1 MPYADSKET
10 VPKQE
15 FSRRFAKESIT
26 KNQALDVKRNLKLLE
41 NVNITNMCRT
51 IMEGLCFINP
61 PFLQENFMWWNRIIF
76 GIDGYEVVMWF
87 LTYSMM
93 GWLVESIYMSFCNH
107 KITNRG
113 FAKGPFCPIYGFGA
127 LTVFFILRPY
137 SDNSI
142 LLFFLGS
149 FLATTLEFLTALVMK
164 RIFGEIWWDYHEKP
178 FNYRGIICLESS
190 IAWGFY
196 TLFLF
201 MFLQNIVAA
210 FVAMIPVRAGR
221 VIGNLILIGY
231 IMDFSATIYRQKKEN
246 LQESM
251 DEEQIQQIEQAKDK
265 MKDNFLT

>member
-1 MPYADSKET
+1 
-10 VPKQE
+10 
-15 FSRRFAKESIT
+15 
-26 KNQALDVKRNLKLLE
+26 
-41 NVNITNMCRT
+41 
-51 IMEGLCFINP
+51 
-61 PFLQENFMWWNRIIF
+61 MWWNRIIF

-164 RIFGEIWWDYHEKP
+164 HIFGEIWWDYHEKP

-210 FVAMIPVRAGR
+210 LVAMIPVRAGR

>member
-1 MPYADSKET
+1 
-10 VPKQE
+10 
-15 FSRRFAKESIT
+15 
-26 KNQALDVKRNLKLLE
+26 
-41 NVNITNMCRT
+41 
-51 IMEGLCFINP
+51 
-61 PFLQENFMWWNRIIF
+61 MWWNRIIF

-231 IMDFSATIYRQKKEN
+231 IMDFSAIIYRQKKEN

>member
-1 MPYADSKET
+1 
-10 VPKQE
+10 
-15 FSRRFAKESIT
+15 
-26 KNQALDVKRNLKLLE
+26 
-41 NVNITNMCRT
+41 
-51 IMEGLCFINP
+51 
-61 PFLQENFMWWNRIIF
+61 MWWNRIIF

-221 VIGNLILIGY
+221 TIGNLILIGY

-246 LQESM
+246 LQESV

>member
-1 MPYADSKET
+1 
-10 VPKQE
+10 
-15 FSRRFAKESIT
+15 
-26 KNQALDVKRNLKLLE
+26 
-41 NVNITNMCRT
+41 
-51 IMEGLCFINP
+51 
-61 PFLQENFMWWNRIIF
+61 MWWNRIIF

-127 LTVFFILRPY
+127 LAVFFILRPY

-251 DEEQIQQIEQAKDK
+251 DEEQIQQIEQARDK

>member
-1 MPYADSKET
+1 
-10 VPKQE
+10 
-15 FSRRFAKESIT
+15 
-26 KNQALDVKRNLKLLE
+26 
-41 NVNITNMCRT
+41 
-51 IMEGLCFINP
+51 
-61 PFLQENFMWWNRIIF
+61 MWWNRIIF

-221 VIGNLILIGY
+221 TIGNLILIGY

>member
-1 MPYADSKET
+1 
-10 VPKQE
+10 
-15 FSRRFAKESIT
+15 
-26 KNQALDVKRNLKLLE
+26 
-41 NVNITNMCRT
+41 
-51 IMEGLCFINP
+51 
-61 PFLQENFMWWNRIIF
+61 MWWNKIIF

-221 VIGNLILIGY
+221 AIGNLILIGY
-231 IMDFSATIYRQKKEN
+231 IMAFSATIYRQKKEN
-246 LQESM
+246 LQEST

-265 MKDNFLT
+265 MKDNFLA

>member
-1 MPYADSKET
+1 
-10 VPKQE
+10 
-15 FSRRFAKESIT
+15 
-26 KNQALDVKRNLKLLE
+26 
-41 NVNITNMCRT
+41 
-51 IMEGLCFINP
+51 
-61 PFLQENFMWWNRIIF
+61 MWWNRIIF

-127 LTVFFILRPY
+127 LTVFFVLRPY

-251 DEEQIQQIEQAKDK
+251 DEEPIQQIEQAKDK

>member
-1 MPYADSKET
+1 
-10 VPKQE
+10 
-15 FSRRFAKESIT
+15 
-26 KNQALDVKRNLKLLE
+26 
-41 NVNITNMCRT
+41 
-51 IMEGLCFINP
+51 
-61 PFLQENFMWWNRIIF
+61 MWWNRIIF

-113 FAKGPFCPIYGFGA
+113 FAKGPFCPIYEFGA

-221 VIGNLILIGY
+221 AIGNLILIGY

-246 LQESM
+246 LRESM

>member
-1 MPYADSKET
+1 
-10 VPKQE
+10 
-15 FSRRFAKESIT
+15 
-26 KNQALDVKRNLKLLE
+26 
-41 NVNITNMCRT
+41 
-51 IMEGLCFINP
+51 
-61 PFLQENFMWWNRIIF
+61 MWWNRIIF

-93 GWLVESIYMSFCNH
+93 GWLMESIYMSFCNH

-164 RIFGEIWWDYHEKP
+164 HIFGEIWWDYHEKP

-246 LQESM
+246 LRESM

>member
-1 MPYADSKET
+1 
-10 VPKQE
+10 
-15 FSRRFAKESIT
+15 
-26 KNQALDVKRNLKLLE
+26 
-41 NVNITNMCRT
+41 
-51 IMEGLCFINP
+51 
-61 PFLQENFMWWNRIIF
+61 MWWNRIIF

-127 LTVFFILRPY
+127 LTVFFVLRPY

-190 IAWGFY
+190 IAWGVY

>member
-1 MPYADSKET
+1 
-10 VPKQE
+10 
-15 FSRRFAKESIT
+15 
-26 KNQALDVKRNLKLLE
+26 
-41 NVNITNMCRT
+41 
-51 IMEGLCFINP
+51 
-61 PFLQENFMWWNRIIF
+61 MWWNRIIF

-127 LTVFFILRPY
+127 LTVFFVLRPY

-221 VIGNLILIGY
+221 AIGNLILIGY

-246 LQESM
+246 LRESM

>member
-1 MPYADSKET
+1 
-10 VPKQE
+10 
-15 FSRRFAKESIT
+15 
-26 KNQALDVKRNLKLLE
+26 
-41 NVNITNMCRT
+41 
-51 IMEGLCFINP
+51 
-61 PFLQENFMWWNRIIF
+61 MWWNRIIF

-113 FAKGPFCPIYGFGA
+113 FAKGPFCPIYRFGA
-127 LTVFFILRPY
+127 LTVFFVLRPY

-164 RIFGEIWWDYHEKP
+164 HIFGEIWWDYHEKP

-210 FVAMIPVRAGR
+210 LVAMIPVRAGR

>member
-1 MPYADSKET
+1 
-10 VPKQE
+10 
-15 FSRRFAKESIT
+15 
-26 KNQALDVKRNLKLLE
+26 
-41 NVNITNMCRT
+41 
-51 IMEGLCFINP
+51 
-61 PFLQENFMWWNRIIF
+61 MWWNRIIF

-178 FNYRGIICLESS
+178 FNYRGIICLGSS

>member
-1 MPYADSKET
+1 
-10 VPKQE
+10 
-15 FSRRFAKESIT
+15 
-26 KNQALDVKRNLKLLE
+26 
-41 NVNITNMCRT
+41 
-51 IMEGLCFINP
+51 
-61 PFLQENFMWWNRIIF
+61 MWWNRIIF

-190 IAWGFY
+190 IAWEFY

-221 VIGNLILIGY
+221 AIGNLILIGY

-246 LQESM
+246 LQEST

>member
-1 MPYADSKET
+1 
-10 VPKQE
+10 
-15 FSRRFAKESIT
+15 
-26 KNQALDVKRNLKLLE
+26 
-41 NVNITNMCRT
+41 
-51 IMEGLCFINP
+51 
-61 PFLQENFMWWNRIIF
+61 MWWNRIIF

-127 LTVFFILRPY
+127 LTVFFVLRPY

-221 VIGNLILIGY
+221 AIGNLILIGY

-246 LQESM
+246 LWESM

>member
-1 MPYADSKET
+1 
-10 VPKQE
+10 
-15 FSRRFAKESIT
+15 
-26 KNQALDVKRNLKLLE
+26 
-41 NVNITNMCRT
+41 
-51 IMEGLCFINP
+51 
-61 PFLQENFMWWNRIIF
+61 MWWNRIIF

-93 GWLVESIYMSFCNH
+93 GWLVESINMSFCNH

-127 LTVFFILRPY
+127 LTVFFVLRPY

-221 VIGNLILIGY
+221 AIGNLILIGY

-246 LQESM
+246 LRESM

>member
-1 MPYADSKET
+1 
-10 VPKQE
+10 
-15 FSRRFAKESIT
+15 
-26 KNQALDVKRNLKLLE
+26 
-41 NVNITNMCRT
+41 
-51 IMEGLCFINP
+51 
-61 PFLQENFMWWNRIIF
+61 MWWNRIIF

-127 LTVFFILRPY
+127 LTVFFVLRPY

-221 VIGNLILIGY
+221 TIGNLILIGY

-246 LQESM
+246 LQESV

>member
-1 MPYADSKET
+1 
-10 VPKQE
+10 
-15 FSRRFAKESIT
+15 
-26 KNQALDVKRNLKLLE
+26 
-41 NVNITNMCRT
+41 
-51 IMEGLCFINP
+51 
-61 PFLQENFMWWNRIIF
+61 MWWNRIIF

-127 LTVFFILRPY
+127 LTVFFVLRPY

-164 RIFGEIWWDYHEKP
+164 HIFGEIWWDYHEKP

-231 IMDFSATIYRQKKEN
+231 IMDFSTTIYRQKKEN

>member
-1 MPYADSKET
+1 
-10 VPKQE
+10 
-15 FSRRFAKESIT
+15 
-26 KNQALDVKRNLKLLE
+26 
-41 NVNITNMCRT
+41 
-51 IMEGLCFINP
+51 
-61 PFLQENFMWWNRIIF
+61 MWWNRIIF

-127 LTVFFILRPY
+127 LAVFFILRPY

-221 VIGNLILIGY
+221 AIGNLILIGY

-251 DEEQIQQIEQAKDK
+251 DEEQIQQIEQARDK

>member
-1 MPYADSKET
+1 
-10 VPKQE
+10 
-15 FSRRFAKESIT
+15 
-26 KNQALDVKRNLKLLE
+26 
-41 NVNITNMCRT
+41 
-51 IMEGLCFINP
+51 
-61 PFLQENFMWWNRIIF
+61 MWWNRIIF

-221 VIGNLILIGY
+221 VIVNLILIGY

-251 DEEQIQQIEQAKDK
+251 DEKQIQQIEQAKDK

>member
-1 MPYADSKET
+1 
-10 VPKQE
+10 
-15 FSRRFAKESIT
+15 
-26 KNQALDVKRNLKLLE
+26 
-41 NVNITNMCRT
+41 
-51 IMEGLCFINP
+51 
-61 PFLQENFMWWNRIIF
+61 MWWNRIIF

-127 LTVFFILRPY
+127 LTVFFVLRPY

-210 FVAMIPVRAGR
+210 FVAMIPVRAGHA
-221 VIGNLILIGY
+221 IGNLILIGY

-246 LQESM
+246 LRESM

>member
-1 MPYADSKET
+1 
-10 VPKQE
+10 
-15 FSRRFAKESIT
+15 
-26 KNQALDVKRNLKLLE
+26 
-41 NVNITNMCRT
+41 
-51 IMEGLCFINP
+51 
-61 PFLQENFMWWNRIIF
+61 MWWNRIIF

-127 LTVFFILRPY
+127 LTVFFVLRPY

-164 RIFGEIWWDYHEKP
+164 HIFGEIWWDYHEKP
-178 FNYRGIICLESS
+178 FNYRGIICLESL

-210 FVAMIPVRAGR
+210 LVAMIPVRAGR

>member
-1 MPYADSKET
+1 
-10 VPKQE
+10 
-15 FSRRFAKESIT
+15 
-26 KNQALDVKRNLKLLE
+26 
-41 NVNITNMCRT
+41 
-51 IMEGLCFINP
+51 
-61 PFLQENFMWWNRIIF
+61 MWWNRIIF

-127 LTVFFILRPY
+127 LTVFFVLRPY

-149 FLATTLEFLTALVMK
+149 LLATTLEFLTALVMK

>member
-1 MPYADSKET
+1 
-10 VPKQE
+10 
-15 FSRRFAKESIT
+15 
-26 KNQALDVKRNLKLLE
+26 
-41 NVNITNMCRT
+41 
-51 IMEGLCFINP
+51 
-61 PFLQENFMWWNRIIF
+61 MWWNRIIF

-87 LTYSMM
+87 LTYSIM

-164 RIFGEIWWDYHEKP
+164 RIFGEIWWDYDEKP

-221 VIGNLILIGY
+221 AIGNLILIGY

>member
-1 MPYADSKET
+1 
-10 VPKQE
+10 
-15 FSRRFAKESIT
+15 
-26 KNQALDVKRNLKLLE
+26 
-41 NVNITNMCRT
+41 
-51 IMEGLCFINP
+51 
-61 PFLQENFMWWNRIIF
+61 MWWNRIIF

-221 VIGNLILIGY
+221 AIGNLILIGY
-231 IMDFSATIYRQKKEN
+231 IMRQFIVRRKKIFGKAWMRN
-246 LQESM
+246 KYSRLNKQ
-251 DEEQIQQIEQAKDK
+251 KTK
-265 MKDNFLT
+265 

>member
-1 MPYADSKET
+1 
-10 VPKQE
+10 
-15 FSRRFAKESIT
+15 
-26 KNQALDVKRNLKLLE
+26 
-41 NVNITNMCRT
+41 
-51 IMEGLCFINP
+51 
-61 PFLQENFMWWNRIIF
+61 MWWNRIIF

-127 LTVFFILRPY
+127 LTVFFVLRPY

-164 RIFGEIWWDYHEKP
+164 HIFGEIWWDYHEKP

-221 VIGNLILIGY
+221 VIGNLILIEY

>member
-1 MPYADSKET
+1 
-10 VPKQE
+10 
-15 FSRRFAKESIT
+15 
-26 KNQALDVKRNLKLLE
+26 
-41 NVNITNMCRT
+41 
-51 IMEGLCFINP
+51 
-61 PFLQENFMWWNRIIF
+61 MWWNRIIF

-87 LTYSMM
+87 LTYSIM

-127 LTVFFILRPY
+127 LTVFFVLRPY

>member
-1 MPYADSKET
+1 
-10 VPKQE
+10 
-15 FSRRFAKESIT
+15 
-26 KNQALDVKRNLKLLE
+26 
-41 NVNITNMCRT
+41 
-51 IMEGLCFINP
+51 
-61 PFLQENFMWWNRIIF
+61 MWWNRIIF

-164 RIFGEIWWDYHEKP
+164 HIFGEIWWDYHEKP

-221 VIGNLILIGY
+221 TIGNLILIGY

-246 LQESM
+246 LQESV

>member
-1 MPYADSKET
+1 
-10 VPKQE
+10 
-15 FSRRFAKESIT
+15 
-26 KNQALDVKRNLKLLE
+26 
-41 NVNITNMCRT
+41 
-51 IMEGLCFINP
+51 
-61 PFLQENFMWWNRIIF
+61 MWWNRIIF

-93 GWLVESIYMSFCNH
+93 GWLLESIYMSFCNH

-221 VIGNLILIGY
+221 AIGNLILIGY

-246 LQESM
+246 LRESM

>member
-1 MPYADSKET
+1 
-10 VPKQE
+10 
-15 FSRRFAKESIT
+15 
-26 KNQALDVKRNLKLLE
+26 
-41 NVNITNMCRT
+41 
-51 IMEGLCFINP
+51 
-61 PFLQENFMWWNRIIF
+61 MWWNRIIF

-87 LTYSMM
+87 LTYSIM

-221 VIGNLILIGY
+221 AIGKLILIGY

>member
-1 MPYADSKET
+1 
-10 VPKQE
+10 
-15 FSRRFAKESIT
+15 
-26 KNQALDVKRNLKLLE
+26 
-41 NVNITNMCRT
+41 
-51 IMEGLCFINP
+51 
-61 PFLQENFMWWNRIIF
+61 MWWNRIIF

-127 LTVFFILRPY
+127 LKVFFILRQY

-221 VIGNLILIGY
+221 AIGNLILIGY

-246 LQESM
+246 LQEST

>member
-1 MPYADSKET
+1 
-10 VPKQE
+10 
-15 FSRRFAKESIT
+15 
-26 KNQALDVKRNLKLLE
+26 
-41 NVNITNMCRT
+41 
-51 IMEGLCFINP
+51 
-61 PFLQENFMWWNRIIF
+61 MWWNRIIF

-210 FVAMIPVRAGR
+210 FVAMIPVLAGR
-221 VIGNLILIGY
+221 AIGNLILIGY

-246 LQESM
+246 LRESM

>member
-1 MPYADSKET
+1 
-10 VPKQE
+10 
-15 FSRRFAKESIT
+15 
-26 KNQALDVKRNLKLLE
+26 
-41 NVNITNMCRT
+41 
-51 IMEGLCFINP
+51 
-61 PFLQENFMWWNRIIF
+61 MWWNRIIF

-210 FVAMIPVRAGR
+210 FVAMLPVRAGR
-221 VIGNLILIGY
+221 AIGNLILIGY

-246 LQESM
+246 LRESM

>member
-1 MPYADSKET
+1 
-10 VPKQE
+10 
-15 FSRRFAKESIT
+15 
-26 KNQALDVKRNLKLLE
+26 
-41 NVNITNMCRT
+41 
-51 IMEGLCFINP
+51 
-61 PFLQENFMWWNRIIF
+61 MWWNRIIF

-142 LLFFLGS
+142 LMFFLGS

>member
-1 MPYADSKET
+1 
-10 VPKQE
+10 
-15 FSRRFAKESIT
+15 
-26 KNQALDVKRNLKLLE
+26 
-41 NVNITNMCRT
+41 
-51 IMEGLCFINP
+51 
-61 PFLQENFMWWNRIIF
+61 MWWNRIIF

-127 LTVFFILRPY
+127 LTAFFVLRPY